1 MSISKGVGKGHNDD
15 DDEEEDVEEVDG
27 QHVKIRFS
35 LGELLREGLATAGAR
50 HCRGFS
56 PAHWSLCKRR
66 EACQK
71 RLLMVLNV
79 VKYLSSSSAH

>member
-1 MSISKGVGKGHNDD
+1 M
-15 DDEEEDVEEVDG
+15 EEVDG
-27 QHVKIRFS
+27 QNDKIRFS

-50 HCRGFS
+50 HCPGFS
-56 PAHWSLCKRR
+56 PAHLALCKRR

>member
-1 MSISKGVGKGHNDD
+1 MSISKGVGKGHKDN
-15 DDEEEDVEEVDG
+15 DEEENVEELDG

-79 VKYLSSSSAH
+79 VKYLSSSFAH

>member
-1 MSISKGVGKGHNDD
+1 MSISKGVRKGHKDNDK
-15 DDEEEDVEEVDG
+15 EKNVEEVDG

-35 LGELLREGLATAGAR
+35 LGELLREWLATAGAR